1 MYTIV
6 LLIYLQSGRAVN
18 LIGSAV
24 SGEFPTKAACES
36 EVLRK
41 RGPLPI
47 PKSYDAAW
55 QDAMCVKIDNDV
67 RVGNDRVS
75 AFEKALQDALEPDS
89 CAAEGACRRA
99 DVKAPKK

>member
-18 LIGSAV
+18 LIGSTV
-24 SGEFPTKAACES
+24 TGEFPTKAACES
-36 EVLRK
+36 ESLRK
-41 RGPLPI
+41 RGALPI

-55 QDAMCVKIDNDV
+55 QDSMCVKIDNDV
-67 RVGNDRVS
+67 RVGNDRAT
-75 AFEKALQDALEPDS
+75 AFEKALHEALEPDA

-99 DVKAPKK
+99 DIKSKK